1 MVSSTSVI
9 LFKVLLVALLFV
21 IAFNLMKALFQFSSG
36 KHSGKQL
43 SHFLGRRVFFSAVV
57 VILLL
62 LAMATGFITPNP
74 RPY

>member
-21 IAFNLMKALFQFSSG
+21 IAFNLMKALFQFSSS
-36 KHSGKQL
+36 KHNGKQL
-43 SHFLGRRVFFSAVV
+43 SHFLGRRVSFSAIVV
-57 VILLL
+57 VLLL